1 MRKRELKKS
10 KKSKSKK
17 LDTFEVTLYKDFDDG
32 DMEDDVGKVLI
43 EFDDHDSD
51 TFDLSYYIGVS
62 ILQLESLR
70 LLLIIDSNYNCN
82 N

>member
-1 MRKRELKKS
+1 MRKRGLKSS

-32 DMEDDVGKVLI
+32 DMEDDVGEVLI

-62 ILQLESLR
+62 ILQLESL
-70 LLLIIDSNYNCN
+70 
-82 N
+82 